1 MNKNHTP
8 APWKVID
15 REVMED
21 GSVYPIHIT
30 GGVTDLG
37 ICLMESPAAA
47 DAYVNNPAWKALGK
61 SDMSV
66 ANARLIAAAPEL
78 LEGLKRATSYLAD
91 LNGCDWIKGD
101 DPASIDMRQ
110 RSKALQSI
118 CFAVIAK
125 ATGE

>member
-1 MNKNHTP
+1 MNTNHTP

-78 LEGLKRATSYLAD
+78 LEALKQMIVIYQGKKQGIWGEQTEAMQNAR
-91 LNGCDWIKGD
+91 
-101 DPASIDMRQ
+101 
-110 RSKALQSI
+110 
-118 CFAVIAK
+118 AVIAK
-125 ATGE
+125 ATGEQA

>member
-1 MNKNHTP
+1 MNTNHTP
-8 APWKVID
+8 APWKAVKAD
-15 REVMED
+15 R
-21 GSVYPIHIT
+21 GYIIT
-30 GGVTDLG
+30 S
-37 ICLMESPAAA
+37 EEH
-47 DAYVNNPAWKALGK
+47 AYDIAVVRDIATKFDNE
-61 SDMSV
+61 